1 MTAWTDFVLKIMR
14 EKNIS
19 YKEALQEAS
28 KLKRQGKMG
37 PSSTKSNKGKKGK
50 KGGAPYG
57 SSFSPVSVPLSPLY
71 DGIDG
76 QGITTGLGQ
85 RGPLTAALTASGGGK
100 KRRTKSKRGTKRRKG
115 RKTRRSKK

>member
-37 PSSTKSNKGKKGK
+37 SSSTKSSKGK
-50 KGGAPYG
+50 KGGSPYG
-57 SSFSPVSVPLSPLY
+57 SSFSPASAPLSPLY

-85 RGPLTAALTASGGGK
+85 SGPLTAALTAASGGGK
-100 KRRTKSKRGTKRRKG
+100 KRRTKSKRRTKRRKG

>member
-1 MTAWTDFVLKIMR
+1 MTAWTDFVLKIMH
-14 EKNIS
+14 EKKIS

-37 PSSTKSNKGKKGK
+37 MSSSSKKSSKGK

-57 SSFSPVSVPLSPLY
+57 SSFSPASTPLSPQY

-85 RGPLTAALTASGGGK
+85 SGPLTAALTASGGGK
-100 KRRTKSKRGTKRRKG
+100 KRKTRSKRRTNKKKG